1 VAVSDYRFVSFTLCS
16 PSAWRWVSDPIWGS
30 TGSPPRSSV
39 TGGVGGARAVEQLR
53 LICIELQM
61 APTRTAV
68 HIGMETYL
76 GVTQKGKELSD
87 FDFLNRRAEATLD
100 EFSWWT
106 HMLKPGRVGKA
117 KVMIE
122 RGG

>member
-1 VAVSDYRFVSFTLCS
+1 
-16 PSAWRWVSDPIWGS
+16 
-30 TGSPPRSSV
+30 
-39 TGGVGGARAVEQLR
+39 
-53 LICIELQM
+53 M

-87 FDFLNRRAEATLD
+87 FEFLNRRAEATLD
-100 EFSWWT
+100 ELAWWT
-106 HMLKPGRVGKA
+106 HTLKAGRVGEA
-117 KVMIE
+117 KVLIE

>member
-1 VAVSDYRFVSFTLCS
+1 MTLS
-16 PSAWRWVSDPIWGS
+16 GVQQEARRVRRI
-30 TGSPPRSSV
+30 RE
-39 TGGVGGARAVEQLR
+39 GVGGARPVEQLR

-87 FDFLNRRAEATLD
+87 FDFLNRRAEATLV
-100 EFSWWT
+100 ELAWWT
-106 HMLKPGRVGKA
+106 HTLKAGRVGEA
-117 KVMIE
+117 KVLIE